1 MIKLLMKSLTGKKSF
16 EEYKKS
22 IQIWSVF
29 LFFIASLTLIINWKL
44 HLPSF
49 GKGFLIGVAL
59 ALFILIGRNYY
70 LLSNEK
76 KLKEAYLSAYD
87 ERNQQ
92 ILLVASSFALSLQIV
107 IVIIGLFLFVFWS
120 IEWSMIIFLSI
131 DLYVILISFLGT
143 KLLLSKMM

>member
-1 MIKLLMKSLTGKKSF
+1 MLKGLVNGLTGKKSH

-59 ALFILIGRNYY
+59 ALFVLIGRNYY

-92 ILLVASSFALSLQIV
+92 ILLVASAFTLSLQAIIV
-107 IVIIGLFLFVFWS
+107 SIGLILFAFWS
-120 IEWSMIIFLSI
+120 IEWLIVGFLII
-131 DLYVILISFLGT
+131 DLYVLLISFIG
-143 KLLLSKMM
+143 SKIILDKVM